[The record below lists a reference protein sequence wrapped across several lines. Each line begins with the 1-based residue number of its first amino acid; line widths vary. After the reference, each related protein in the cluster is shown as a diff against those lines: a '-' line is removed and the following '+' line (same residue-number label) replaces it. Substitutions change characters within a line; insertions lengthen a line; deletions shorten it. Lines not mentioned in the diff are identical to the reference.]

1 MRKKIITSF
10 FILIVLFVVGV
21 GSIIFNFPERTQNFI
36 LESLNFKTYLN
47 KKLKKFIATKINNKN
62 INVNKDTINFLE
74 PDWPNIVKLELY
86 NIDIYSL
93 NEDRKSNINF
103 YI

>member
-1 MRKKIITSF
+1 MRKKIIISF
-10 FILIVLFVVGV
+10 FIFIILFGIGL

-36 LESLNFKTYLN
+36 MESLNFKTYLN

-62 INVNKDTINFLE
+62 INFNKNTINFLE

-86 NIDIYSL
+86 NIDIHSWQT
-93 NEDRKSNINF
+93 EI
-103 YI
+103 